1 MHAIRMHEYG
11 GPEVLRYEE
20 APVPVPGSGEVLIK
34 VAGTSFNPADAVI
47 RAGVLHHSHPVRMP
61 HIPGTDVAG
70 TIVEL
75 GPGVTGHAVGDRV
88 IAALPRPADGATGEF
103 TLALAAMVVPAPT
116 SIPLADAAALPI
128 AGLTA
133 WQGIHDHLRVRP
145 GQRILVNGAGGGV
158 GRLAVQFAKLAG
170 ATVLGVA
177 GPASITAAQSA
188 GPDQILDY
196 TLDRLTEPV
205 DAVFNTAPIDGSGM
219 NRLVA
224 LIEPGGRL
232 VSITSAAA
240 TDRRPAVRATVM
252 TVRRDPA
259 HLDEIAR
266 RVDADGVSPGVSER
280 LPMTEIVEVHRRHA
294 AGRLSGK
301 VVLSH

>member
-20 APVPVPGSGEVLIK
+20 APIPVPGPGEVLIR
-34 VAGTSFNPADAVI
+34 VAGTSFNPADAII

-75 GPGVTGHAVGDRV
+75 GADVTGRAIGDQV

-103 TLALAAMVVPAPT
+103 TLAPAATVVPAPT
-116 SIPLADAAALPI
+116 SIPLADAAALPV

-145 GQRILVNGAGGGV
+145 GRRILVNGAGGGV

-170 ATVLGVA
+170 ATVVGVA

-188 GPDQILDY
+188 GADQILDY
-196 TLDRLTEPV
+196 TVDRLTEPV
-205 DAVFNTAPIDGSGM
+205 DAVFNTAPIDGSGL
-219 NRLVA
+219 NRLVT
-224 LIEPGGRL
+224 LIEPEGQL
-232 VSITSAAA
+232 VSITSSAS
-240 TDRRPAVRATVM
+240 TDRHHAVRAMVM
-252 TVRRDPA
+252 TVRWDPA
-259 HLDEIAR
+259 QLDAIAR
-266 RVDADGVSPGVSER
+266 GVDANQISPGVSER

-294 AGRLSGK
+294 AARLSGK
-301 VVLSH
+301 VVLIH